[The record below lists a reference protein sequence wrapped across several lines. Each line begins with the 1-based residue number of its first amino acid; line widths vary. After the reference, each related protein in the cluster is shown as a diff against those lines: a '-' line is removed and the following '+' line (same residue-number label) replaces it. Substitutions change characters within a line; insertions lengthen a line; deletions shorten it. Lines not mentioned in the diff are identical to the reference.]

1 MRRHTQHDPQPFK
14 GDQNQMPLRKLKIYL
29 ACPYSHPDPAVMAER
44 TARATVAAG
53 IIMDCGYIVFSP
65 ITHSHPI
72 AETMPHVDNR
82 DHEFWLEQDLS
93 FISDWSDELWV
104 LTLPGW
110 EESFGIHQREIPLA
124 KNVGQP
130 VRQSPSPKKGTHI
143 KCWGEDLRAWAN
155 NIKAGI
161 LLKQYRD
168 TRFPDENQDAFE
180 AGRKA
185 IAAAIAN
192 AKCVPGGIVS
202 RDKHPVGW
210 EKTPYLFSPPDISHQ
225 QPPEPTPRE
234 TIDQL
239 LGIRSFPST
248 LSGWFDESPATEP
261 PEPRA
266 TEKTE
271 PPPDQPDPPDP
282 LDKISQCDFAT
293 IAGDRFMQGIIKG
306 IFEYGDPGY
315 YISKITDELD
325 WRLSRLSEIG
335 IVRHHTIKEGS
346 YWPHYAQPGDTS
358 WYLTIRG
365 IRVYQALKIFQ
376 KIYPER

>member
-1 MRRHTQHDPQPFK
+1 
-14 GDQNQMPLRKLKIYL
+14 
-29 ACPYSHPDPAVMAER
+29 
-44 TARATVAAG
+44 
-53 IIMDCGYIVFSP
+53 
-65 ITHSHPI
+65 
-72 AETMPHVDNR
+72 
-82 DHEFWLEQDLS
+82 
-93 FISDWSDELWV
+93 
-104 LTLPGW
+104 
-110 EESFGIHQREIPLA
+110 
-124 KNVGQP
+124 
-130 VRQSPSPKKGTHI
+130 
-143 KCWGEDLRAWAN
+143 
-155 NIKAGI
+155 
-161 LLKQYRD
+161 
-168 TRFPDENQDAFE
+168 
-180 AGRKA
+180 
-185 IAAAIAN
+185 
-192 AKCVPGGIVS
+192 
-202 RDKHPVGW
+202 
-210 EKTPYLFSPPDISHQ
+210 
-225 QPPEPTPRE
+225 
-234 TIDQL
+234 